1 MRVRHTGHM
10 ADTSV
15 RLARTSDVDD
25 LASVQIRAWTSDF
38 AQVLPTEALA
48 ALDPGDVALEW
59 ARGLLQPGGHRLLVA
74 LVGNVVIGYTAL
86 GPSSDPDTQSGTGEV
101 LALEVDPDHRGVGHG
116 SRLLAAVVDTA
127 RESQL
132 TDLTLWVPLA
142 AEKRR
147 SFFMHAGWGPDTAY
161 RDLDA
166 GVTTIREVRLV
177 TNIGNPP

>member
-25 LASVQIRAWTSDF
+25 LANVQIRAWTTDF
-38 AQVLPTEALA
+38 ANILPAESLA
-48 ALDPGDVALEW
+48 ALDPGDIALEW

-74 LVGNVVIGYTAL
+74 LVGNVVIGYAAV
-86 GPSSDPDTQSGTGEV
+86 GPSGDPDTQPGTGEI
-101 LALEVDPDHRGVGHG
+101 LALEVDPDHRGAGHG

-127 RESQL
+127 RESHL
-132 TDLTLWVPLA
+132 TDLSMWVPLA

-147 SFFMHAGWGPDTAY
+147 AFFMHAGWGPDTAY

-166 GVTTIREVRLV
+166 GETALREVRLV
-177 TNIGNPP
+177 TSLETT

>member
-25 LASVQIRAWTSDF
+25 LASVQMRAWTHDF
-38 AQVLPTEALA
+38 AQVLPAEALRD
-48 ALDPGDVALEW
+48 LDPADVALEW

-74 LVGNVVIGYTAL
+74 LAGNTVVGYAAM
-86 GPSSDPDTQSGTGEV
+86 GPSSDPDAQPGTGEV
-101 LALEVDPDHRGVGHG
+101 LALEVDPDHRGAGHG
-116 SRLLAAVVDTA
+116 SRLLAAVVDTS
-127 RESQL
+127 REQQL
-132 TDLTLWVPLA
+132 TDLAMWVPLA
-142 AEKRR
+142 AEARR

-166 GVTTIREVRLV
+166 GASTIREVRLV
-177 TNIGNPP
+177 TQIGNPQ

>member
-25 LASVQIRAWTSDF
+25 LAGVQIRAWRSDF
-38 AQVLPTEALA
+38 AQVLPAETLA
-48 ALDPGDVALEW
+48 ELDPGDIALEW

-74 LVGNVVIGYTAL
+74 LVGNVVIGYAAL
-86 GPSSDPDTQSGTGEV
+86 GPSNDPDTQPGTGEV
-101 LALEVDPDHRGVGHG
+101 LALEVDPDHRGAGHG

-132 TDLTLWVPLA
+132 TDLAMWVPLT

-161 RDLDA
+161 RDLDTGA
-166 GVTTIREVRLV
+166 TPIREVRLV
-177 TNIGNPP
+177 THLGNPQ